1 VEAGSFLPIL
11 LTVVLLSILA
21 VAIGLSLSSFANST
35 EVTMP
40 FLVVT
45 TMAQVVFSGAV
56 PLVSMAILDVA
67 KWLNPSYWAMS
78 SLGSITDLNELSGL
92 DSDNEI
98 LEWAFEAENFT
109 NGLVGVLVFMMAF
122 LALTLGSLRMRERRN

>member
-1 VEAGSFLPIL
+1 M
-11 LTVVLLSILA
+11 A

-40 FLVVT
+40 FLVVA

-56 PLVSMAILDVA
+56 PLVSMTILDFA

-78 SLGSITDLNELSGL
+78 SLRSLTDLNELSGL
-92 DSDNEI
+92 ESDIEI
-98 LEWAFEAENFT
+98 LEWAFEAENFN
-109 NGLVGVLVFMMAF
+109 NGLFGVLGFMMGF
-122 LALTLGSLRMRERRN
+122 LALTLGSLRAREIRN